1 MHALVL
7 ASVLAWVW
15 ANHLVVSILS
25 LLGCLERVVV
35 LIVHRL
41 LLEVGVLVVKHVWA
55 WHMRWEL
62 HVQVAVLEDYWLDWV
77 ADDDVLDAL
86 LRHLLLNLLILAWV
100 LSRHVRQ
107 LWHKAVV
114 LHMVVHTMDA
124 IGHSLVVS
132 GGLNLLAFEAVL
144 FQTELGLELPGLG
157 LWVGACVFVV
167 QGLGCCLASG
177 LLLASLFIQL
187 LGSSW
192 VSGQSST
199 FEVGLLVC

>member
-1 MHALVL
+1 M
-7 ASVLAWVW
+7 
-15 ANHLVVSILS
+15 NHLVVGILS
-25 LLGCLERVVV
+25 LLSCLERVVV

-41 LLEVGVLVVKHVWA
+41 LLEVGVLVVNHVWA

-86 LRHLLLNLLILAWV
+86 LRHLLLNLLVLAWV
-100 LSRHVRQ
+100 LSRHVWQ
-107 LWHKAVV
+107 LWHKAVVV
-114 LHMVVHTMDA
+114 LHMVVHTVDA

-132 GGLNLLAFEAVL
+132 SGFNLLALEAVL
-144 FQTELGLELPGLG
+144 FQTELGLELLSLG
-157 LWVGACVFVV
+157 LWISGACVFVV
-167 QGLGCCLASG
+167 HGLGCCLASS